1 MKLSS
6 PLLLPVAASVALG
19 ASLALSHSQNAPSA
33 SAASPPP
40 TRAEGADEIAALRA
54 AVDRLKG
61 LVPDQAH
68 AMKDVGYHY
77 ANLWFAAQAG
87 NWPLAEFYWGETR
100 SHLRWAVRIIPVRKN
115 LKGEEVRLQEI
126 LDPIEQTTLEG
137 VHQAIAAKDQ
147 RQFREAYTRMLDSCY
162 ACHVASD
169 KPYLRLQIPEQPEAP
184 IIRFA
189 PAP

>member
-1 MKLSS
+1 MKPSTS
-6 PLLLPVAASVALG
+6 RLLPLAAFIALAASLVL
-19 ASLALSHSQNAPSA
+19 LHSQNAA
-33 SAASPPP
+33 PPA
-40 TRAEGADEIAALRA
+40 TRAEASDDIAALRA
-54 AVDRLKG
+54 VVDQLKG

-77 ANLWFAAQAG
+77 ANLWFAARAG
-87 NWPLAEFYWGETR
+87 NWPLAEFYRAETR
-100 SHLRWAVRIIPVRKN
+100 SHLRWAVRLIPVRRN

-126 LDPIEQTTLEG
+126 LAPIEQTTLEG

-147 RQFREAYTRMLDSCY
+147 RQFREAYARMLDSCY

-169 KPYLRLQIPEQPEAP
+169 KPYLRLQIPGQPEAP
-184 IIRFA
+184 IIRFE